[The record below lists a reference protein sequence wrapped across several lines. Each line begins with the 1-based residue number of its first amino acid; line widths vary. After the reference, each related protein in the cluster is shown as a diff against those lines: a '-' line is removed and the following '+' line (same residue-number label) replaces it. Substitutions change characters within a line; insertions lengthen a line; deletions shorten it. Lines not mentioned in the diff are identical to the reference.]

1 MVLAKETGVKFKL
14 SLINLEHS
22 LLKNVD
28 NMQQILGKI
37 FKHRG
42 DAELCTTYRKWYKAQ
57 RRLCV

>member
-1 MVLAKETGVKFKL
+1 MVLAIETDIKFKL

-28 NMQQILGKI
+28 HMQQILGKTI
-37 FKHRG
+37 KHRG

-57 RRLCV
+57 CRLCV